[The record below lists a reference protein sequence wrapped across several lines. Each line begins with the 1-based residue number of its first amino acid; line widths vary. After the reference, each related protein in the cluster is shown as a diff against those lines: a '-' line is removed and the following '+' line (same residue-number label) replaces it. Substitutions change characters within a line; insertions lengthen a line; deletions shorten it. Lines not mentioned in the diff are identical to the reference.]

1 MEKEMSRE
9 ERLEYL
15 RKKIDKRIYK
25 TKEPKLSLNN
35 QFLFLVYTILE
46 IGIVI
51 NMLFITFTYG
61 GSPLAAFGI
70 LWAVGGMIVCAAM
83 YLKNKKNPVMNRIC
97 IIQFV
102 VIYFVAILVNG
113 NSCINAGCIPILI
126 AMMPYMDKKL
136 MNRSCLA
143 FGATNVIRFILIAL
157 GLVSSGDSISHE
169 GLVMSIVV
177 ITVFVISLANKISWR
192 FNHDAM
198 YSMHDEQ
205 EIQKLIMED
214 VLDIA
219 KGVQEKTGE
228 ANNVLGQLSVSA
240 QDIEE
245 AVSGITQGTY
255 NTAENIQKQTVMT
268 QSIQDAIDDAVER
281 TESAVD
287 KARLSMG
294 AVEESLATMNELS
307 QHSGKI
313 AETNNR
319 VVQSMDNLRQKTE
332 DVRKIT
338 DMILEISSQTNLLAL
353 NASIEAARAGE
364 AGKGFAV
371 VADQIRQ
378 LAEQTKQSTESITEI
393 VEELSTYSDEASGS
407 IKESLEATEQQTIL
421 IGTASDN
428 FTQIDKNMQELTE
441 EMNGIDKMIIELK
454 ESNNAIVDSINQLSA
469 TSEEITASSSEASN
483 ISESNRA
490 SSDNARE
497 MLQNVLEYSHG
508 LDKYFAK

>member
-15 RKKIDKRIYK
+15 RKKIDKRIYR
-25 TKEPKLSLNN
+25 TKEPKLLLNN
-35 QFLFLVYTILE
+35 QFLFLVYMILQ
-46 IGIVI
+46 IGILI
-51 NMLFITFTYG
+51 NLIFLTVSGYG
-61 GSPLAAFGI
+61 SLPAFFGI
-70 LWAVGGMIVCAAM
+70 VWAVGGMLACAGV
-83 YLKNKKNPVMNRIC
+83 YTKNKKNPIMNKIC
-97 IIQFV
+97 IMQFAV
-102 VIYFVAILVNG
+102 MYFVAILVNG
-113 NSCINAGCIPILI
+113 NSCITAACIPLLI

-136 MNRSCLA
+136 MNRSCLG
-143 FGATNVIRFILIAL
+143 FGAANVIRFLLIIS
-157 GLVSSGDSISHE
+157 GLLSSDDTNNHE
-169 GLVMSIVV
+169 AVVMSIIVV
-177 ITVFVISLANKISWR
+177 ALFAIALANRISWR

-198 YSMHDEQ
+198 YSMQDEQ

-214 VLDIA
+214 VLNIA
-219 KGVQEKTGE
+219 KGVQEKTSE
-228 ANNVLGQLSVSA
+228 ANGVLDQLSVSA
-240 QDIEE
+240 QDIDE

-281 TESAVD
+281 TENAVN
-287 KARLSMG
+287 KAKTSMD
-294 AVEESLATMNELS
+294 AVGESLVTMNELS
-307 QHSGKI
+307 QQSDRI

-319 VVQSMDNLRQKTE
+319 VVHSMDNLRKKTE
-332 DVRKIT
+332 DVSKIT

-378 LAEQTKQSTESITEI
+378 LAEQTKKSTESITEI
-393 VEELSTYSDEASGS
+393 VEELSAYSDEASGS

-428 FTQIDKNMQELTE
+428 FTQIDRNMQELTE

-454 ESNNAIVDSINQLSA
+454 DSNNAIVDSINQLSA

-483 ISESNRA
+483 ISENNKV
-490 SSDNARE
+490 SSDNAKE
-497 MLQNVLEYSHG
+497 MLQNVLEYSRG
-508 LDKYFAK
+508 LDKYFIG

>member
-1 MEKEMSRE
+1 MSRE

-35 QFLFLVYTILE
+35 QFLFFVYIILE

-51 NMLFITFTYG
+51 NMLFITLVEKS
-61 GSPLAAFGI
+61 GSVLSTFGI
-70 LWAVGGMIVCAAM
+70 IWAVGGMIACAAV
-83 YLKNKKNPVMNRIC
+83 YIKNKKNPIMNRIC

-102 VIYFVAILVNG
+102 VVYFVAILVNG
-113 NSCINAGCIPILI
+113 NSCINAGCIPLLI

-143 FGATNVIRFILIAL
+143 FGATNVVRFILIAV
-157 GLVSSGDSISHE
+157 GLVSSGDSINHE
-169 GLVMSIVV
+169 AVVMSIVV
-177 ITVFVISLANKISWR
+177 VAMVVIALANRISWR

-198 YSMHDEQ
+198 YSMQDEQ

-228 ANNVLGQLSVSA
+228 ANDVLDQLSVSA
-240 QDIEE
+240 QNIDE

-287 KARLSMG
+287 KARLSMD
-294 AVEESLATMNELS
+294 AVEESLGTMNELS
-307 QHSGKI
+307 QHSGRI

-319 VVQSMDNLRQKTE
+319 VVQSMDNLRQKTD

-393 VEELSTYSDEASGS
+393 VEELSAYSDEASGS

-483 ISESNRA
+483 ISESNRV
-490 SSDNARE
+490 SSDNAKE